1 MTVTRS
7 TILAG
12 FAGLSLF
19 ACVAGASAQGVVNL
33 YSGRHYEADEALYK
47 TFTQQTGIKVN
58 VVQASGNELITRIER
73 EGANSPGDLF
83 FAEDAGVVGR
93 VQQKGLFQP
102 VKSAA
107 LEAAIPAN
115 LREPNGHWFGLST
128 RARVVMYHKDR
139 VKPEQLSTYE
149 DLADPKWKGKLLV
162 RSSSNV
168 YNQSLT
174 VSMIE
179 ADGVAKTEGWAKGVV
194 ANMAREPKGGDRD
207 QITAVMAGE
216 GDIAI
221 SNTYYLGHLITA
233 GKPGE
238 YDKLG
243 VFFPNQKGAGADG
256 RGTHVNISGI
266 GVLKHSP
273 NRDNAVKFVEFL
285 ATPEAQKVFAAA
297 NFEYPVRADAEI
309 SPVIAK
315 YGTFKA
321 DPLGVAVLAEKNA
334 EAVKLLDRAGWK

>member
-1 MTVTRS
+1 MTMTRNFVAAA
-7 TILAG
+7 LFGA
-12 FAGLSLF
+12 SLI
-19 ACVAGASAQGVVNL
+19 AATGASAQGVVNL
-33 YSGRHYEADEALYK
+33 YSGRHYEADKQLYEQ
-47 TFTQQTGIKVN
+47 FTQQTGIKVN

-93 VQQKGLFQP
+93 VKDKGLFQP

-107 LEAAIPAN
+107 LEQNIPAN
-115 LREPNGHWFGLST
+115 LREPQGHWFGLST
-128 RARVVMYHKDR
+128 RARVIMYHMDR

-149 DLADPKWKGKLLV
+149 DLADPKWKGKILV
-162 RSSSNV
+162 RSSTNV
-168 YNQSLT
+168 YNQSLA
-174 VSMIE
+174 VGMME
-179 ADGVAKTEGWAKGVV
+179 ANGVEKAEAWAKGIV
-194 ANMAREPKGGDRD
+194 ANMARAPQGGDRD

-221 SNTYYLGHLITA
+221 SNTYYLGHLIAA
-233 GKPGE
+233 GKPGQ

-256 RGTHVNISGI
+256 RGTQVNISGI
-266 GVLKHSP
+266 GVLKHAP
-273 NRDNAVKFVEFL
+273 NKDNAVKFIEFL
-285 ATPEAQKVFAAA
+285 STPEAQKVFAAA
-297 NFEYPVRADAEI
+297 NFEYPVRKDAEI

-321 DPLGVAVLAEKNA
+321 DPLPVSVLAKKNA

>member
-1 MTVTRS
+1 MTVTR
-7 TILAG
+7 TILA
-12 FAGLSLF
+12 AGLF
-19 ACVAGASAQGVVNL
+19 GASVFAAVPTTMSAAQAQGVVNL
-33 YSGRHYEADEALYK
+33 YSGRHYEADKQLYEQ
-47 TFTQQTGIKVN
+47 FTKQTGIKVN

-93 VQQKGLFQP
+93 VKDKGLFQP
-102 VKSAA
+102 VKSAV
-107 LEAAIPAN
+107 LDKNIPAN
-115 LREPNGHWFGLST
+115 LREPQGHWFGLST
-128 RARVVMYHKDR
+128 RARVIMYHKDR

-149 DLADPKWKGKLLV
+149 DLADPKWKGNILV
-162 RSSSNV
+162 RSSTNV
-168 YNQSLT
+168 YNQSLM
-174 VSMIE
+174 VGMME
-179 ADGVAKTEGWAKGVV
+179 ANGAEKAETWAKGIV

-233 GKPGE
+233 GKPGD

-243 VFFPNQKGAGADG
+243 VFFPNQNG
-256 RGTHVNISGI
+256 RGTQVNISGI
-266 GVLKHSP
+266 GVLKHAP
-273 NRDNAVKFVEFL
+273 NKDNAVKFVEFL
-285 ATPEAQKVFAAA
+285 TTPEAQKVFAAA
-297 NFEYPVRADAEI
+297 NFEYPVRSDAEI
-309 SPVIAK
+309 SPIIAK

-321 DPLGVAVLAEKNA
+321 DPLNVSVLAEKNG

>member
-1 MTVTRS
+1 MSVTRNF
-7 TILAG
+7 LA
-12 FAGLSLF
+12 AGLLGASLF
-19 ACVAGASAQGVVNL
+19 AAAGASAQGVVNL
-33 YSGRHYEADEALYK
+33 YSGRHYEADKQLYEQ
-47 TFTQQTGIKVN
+47 FTKQTGIKVN

-93 VQQKGLFQP
+93 VKDKGLFQP
-102 VKSAA
+102 IKSAM
-107 LEAAIPAN
+107 LEQNIPAN
-115 LREPNGHWFGLST
+115 LREPQGHWFGLST
-128 RARVVMYHKDR
+128 RARVIMYHMDR

-168 YNQSLT
+168 YNQSLM
-174 VSMIE
+174 VGMMQ
-179 ADGVAKTEGWAKGVV
+179 ADGEEKALAWAKGIV
-194 ANMAREPKGGDRD
+194 ANMARAPKGGDRD
-207 QITAVMAGE
+207 QIAAVMAGE

-221 SNTYYLGHLITA
+221 SNTYYLGHLIAA

-238 YDKLG
+238 FDRLG
-243 VFFPNQKGAGADG
+243 VFFPNQKD
-256 RGTHVNISGI
+256 RGTQVNISGI
-266 GVLKHSP
+266 GVLKHAP
-273 NRDNAVKFVEFL
+273 NKDNAVKFVEFL
-285 ATPEAQKVFAAA
+285 TTPEAQKVFAAA
-297 NFEYPVRADAEI
+297 NFEYPARPGVEV

-321 DPLGVAVLAEKNA
+321 DALPVSVLAEKNA